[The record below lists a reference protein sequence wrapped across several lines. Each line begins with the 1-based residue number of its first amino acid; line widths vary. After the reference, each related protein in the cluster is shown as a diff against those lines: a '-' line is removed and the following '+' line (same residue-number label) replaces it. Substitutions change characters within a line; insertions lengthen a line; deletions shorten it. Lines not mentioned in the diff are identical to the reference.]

1 MPRPCKSR
9 RINGINEVHYFK
21 PKGIPMME
29 LDEVQLTI
37 DELEAVRLADMEELY
52 QADAAEKMN
61 ISRQTFGN
69 IIKSAHKKIAEA
81 LVLGKAI
88 RVDGGCIELEGQFP
102 RRRHRRGQGQ
112 NFDK

>member
-1 MPRPCKSR
+1 MPRPCKFR

-21 PKGIPMME
+21 PKGIPMIK

-69 IIKSAHKKIAEA
+69 IIKSARKKIAEA
-81 LVLGKAI
+81 LVIGKAI
-88 RVDGGCIELEGQFP
+88 RVEGGRIELTDQFP
-102 RRRHRRGQGQ
+102 RRRNRLGRGQ
-112 NFDK
+112 NFDE